1 MQRNAG
7 AFIASLPALARRL
20 DCAPLSRS
28 LMRAMLAARLNAF
41 LPASVWKKDK
51 GEDTAAFYD
60 PAQPR
65 DKYGRWAN
73 SGSFAN
79 SVKFSSKELKGTP
92 ANPSKLYENY
102 LKNGGRPLAHDKLP
116 AVAEVTRAS
125 IQHRNTTD
133 YLQLRNAIINQPK
146 LLQTLFR
153 RGHLSTEAVKY
164 SKRSK
169 IDKNKT
175 DWETCWHVRGDL
187 RINSAEFAYDFT
199 VFQRK
204 SNHKTVLYDFV
215 IKAK

>member
-41 LPASVWKKDK
+41 LPTSVWKKDK
-51 GEDTAAFYD
+51 DEDTAAFYD

-125 IQHRNTTD
+125 IQHHNTIKNIK
-133 YLQLRNAIINQPK
+133 QRNAIINQPK
-146 LLQTLFR
+146 LLQALFH
-153 RGHLSTEAVKY
+153 RGYLRQGDVKHE
-164 SKRSK
+164 KAGK
-169 IDKNKT
+169 LDNNKT
-175 DWETCWHVRGDL
+175 DWAKCWHIRGNIK
-187 RINSAEFAYDFT
+187 INGVNHTYDFT
-199 VFQRK
+199 VFRRK
-204 SNHKTVLYDFV
+204 SDNKTELYDFA
-215 IKAK
+215 IK